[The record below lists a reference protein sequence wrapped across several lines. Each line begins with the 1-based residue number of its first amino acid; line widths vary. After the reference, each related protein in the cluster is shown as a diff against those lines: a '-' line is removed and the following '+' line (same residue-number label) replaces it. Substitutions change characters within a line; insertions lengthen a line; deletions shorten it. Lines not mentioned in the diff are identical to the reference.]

1 MYSTMING
9 YTRIDITKHDVLTGI
24 PEIKVAVAYDTPCL
38 LLHHVSVSLTLKIG
52 GAPIASMPASLA
64 VLASVEVDYVTLP
77 GWTEPLAACKACAFV
92 SLLMPL
98 PVFFS
103 LGAPDVRGTPQE
115 RSGLRE
121 VVNFAANGCH
131 TLHARCSSCL
141 NILTSISSFAHR
153 NLHHQSPSSVSRSFT
168 PRLPRA
174 TATALLQVCSPTMP
188 RLILRALAVFMLP
201 DAHSWRGLLPPLSCL
216 PCTAAVDAFP
226 ARRPVRDIACSR
238 PSLPQKN
245 MQQASGR
252 AACVVSGGFH
262 AAS

>member
-1 MYSTMING
+1 
-9 YTRIDITKHDVLTGI
+9 
-24 PEIKVAVAYDTPCL
+24 
-38 LLHHVSVSLTLKIG
+38 
-52 GAPIASMPASLA
+52 MPASLA

-262 AAS
+262 AASQLLLRSHAHCDVPSLTRSRNCRAPSPGALALLCDYVMCEEKRALLRY